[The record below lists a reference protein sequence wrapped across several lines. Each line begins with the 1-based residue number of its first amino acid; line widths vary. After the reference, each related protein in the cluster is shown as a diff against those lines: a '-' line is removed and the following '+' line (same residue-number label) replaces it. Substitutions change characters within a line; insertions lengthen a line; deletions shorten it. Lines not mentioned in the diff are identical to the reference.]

1 MKKLDSSD
9 VLLLLYIG
17 FLLVV
22 LLGLTLQ
29 SCRSVRLDKSNQTTS
44 RTDESH
50 KNMQIDD
57 HVSLSELAQSW
68 IDDKRIIIRDYA
80 VVIDSSGN
88 TIPVLEKETE
98 ISHNKTY
105 QRDSSSVNF
114 NNKTTIDDHSSS
126 NITEENEMKSV
137 DKEPLFSFSNYSL
150 IISFAL
156 LVFLIYY
163 SYRRFSS

>member
-9 VLLLLYIG
+9 VLLLLCIG

-44 RTDESH
+44 RTDESRL
-50 KNMQIDD
+50 NMQIDD

-68 IDDKRIIIRDYA
+68 IDDKRIIIRDYT

-88 TIPVLEKETE
+88 TIPVIEKETE

-126 NITEENEMKSV
+126 NKV
-137 DKEPLFSFSNYSL
+137 GSFLSFFQLSDET
-150 IISFAL
+150 IFAL
-156 LVFLIYY
+156 
-163 SYRRFSS
+163 

>member
-9 VLLLLYIG
+9 VLLLLCIG

-68 IDDKRIIIRDYA
+68 IDDKRIIIRDYT
-80 VVIDSSGN
+80 VVIDSSDN
-88 TIPVLEKETE
+88 PIPVLEKETE
-98 ISHNKTY
+98 I
-105 QRDSSSVNF
+105 
-114 NNKTTIDDHSSS
+114 
-126 NITEENEMKSV
+126 
-137 DKEPLFSFSNYSL
+137 
-150 IISFAL
+150 
-156 LVFLIYY
+156 
-163 SYRRFSS
+163 

>member
-1 MKKLDSSD
+1 
-9 VLLLLYIG
+9 
-17 FLLVV
+17 
-22 LLGLTLQ
+22 
-29 SCRSVRLDKSNQTTS
+29 
-44 RTDESH
+44 
-50 KNMQIDD
+50 MQIDD

-68 IDDKRIIIRDYA
+68 IDDKRIIIRDYT

-88 TIPVLEKETE
+88 TIPVIEKETE

>member
-9 VLLLLYIG
+9 VLLLLCIG

-68 IDDKRIIIRDYA
+68 IDDKRIIIRDYT

-88 TIPVLEKETE
+88 TIPVIEKETE

-105 QRDSSSVNF
+105 QRTVPRL
-114 NNKTTIDDHSSS
+114 IL
-126 NITEENEMKSV
+126 ITRRRLM
-137 DKEPLFSFSNYSL
+137 
-150 IISFAL
+150 II
-156 LVFLIYY
+156 LVVI
-163 SYRRFSS
+163 

>member
-9 VLLLLYIG
+9 VLFLLCIG

-29 SCRSVRLDKSNQTTS
+29 SCRSVRLDKSTQTTS
-44 RTDESH
+44 RTDERN

-68 IDDKRIIIRDYA
+68 IDDQRIIIRDYT

-98 ISHNKTY
+98 ILHNKTY

-137 DKEPLFSFSNYSL
+137 DKEPLFNFSNYSL

>member
-9 VLLLLYIG
+9 VLLLLCIG

-68 IDDKRIIIRDYA
+68 IDDKRIIIRDYT
-80 VVIDSSGN
+80 VVIDSSDN
-88 TIPVLEKETE
+88 PIPVLEKETE

-137 DKEPLFSFSNYSL
+137 DNVVS
-150 IISFAL
+150 
-156 LVFLIYY
+156 
-163 SYRRFSS
+163 

>member
-9 VLLLLYIG
+9 VLLLLCIG

-68 IDDKRIIIRDYA
+68 IDDKRIIIRDYT

-88 TIPVLEKETE
+88 TIPVIEKETE

-137 DKEPLFSFSNYSL
+137 DKKPLFSFSNYSL

-156 LVFLIYY
+156 LLFLIYY